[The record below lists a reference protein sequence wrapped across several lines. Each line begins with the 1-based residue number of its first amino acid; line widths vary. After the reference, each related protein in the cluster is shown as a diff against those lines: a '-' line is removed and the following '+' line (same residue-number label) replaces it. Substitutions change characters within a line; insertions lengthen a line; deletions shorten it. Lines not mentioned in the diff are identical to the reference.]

1 LALHEGLAICRAPH
15 EFARKRASVT
25 RRLES
30 GVTLVVPG
38 ANYGSGVTGVEPR
51 LKALMIAALRGD
63 RAAYGELLAVLSGY
77 LRGHFRRRLGPG
89 AADVEDLVQE
99 TLLAVHLKRG
109 VYDPAQPFTPWVWA
123 IARYK
128 MLDHFRRVGARRS
141 VPLDD
146 AGELFSEE
154 NTEEGAVRRDVD
166 KLLATLPP
174 RQRTL
179 MRDVKLTGLS
189 MEEAAAKSGM
199 SVTAVKVSV
208 HRGMK
213 RLAKEVGD
221 EDR

>member
-1 LALHEGLAICRAPH
+1 VA
-15 EFARKRASVT
+15 
-25 RRLES
+25 
-30 GVTLVVPG
+30 
-38 ANYGSGVTGVEPR
+38 GVEAR
-51 LKALMIAALRGD
+51 LKALMIAALDGD
-63 RAAYGELLAVLSGY
+63 RAAYAQLLAVLSGY

-99 TLLAVHLKRG
+99 TLLAIHLKRD
-109 VYDPAQPFTPWVWA
+109 VYDRTAPFTPWVWA

-141 VPLDD
+141 VPLEE
-146 AGELFSEE
+146 AGDLFSVE
-154 NTEEGAVRRDVD
+154 NTEEGAVRRDVET
-166 KLLATLPP
+166 LLATLPA
-174 RQRTL
+174 RQRAL

-199 SVTAVKVSV
+199 SVSAVKVSV

-213 RLAKEVGD
+213 RLEKEVGD